1 MARQV
6 VEELVSAILSR
17 DANALAEL
25 FADDAVMHHPLSAVP
40 IEGKAAIAA
49 SEQALFDA
57 FSDIEIEVVR
67 VVAEAEDIVVELVL
81 RATNTRPLDVG
92 GDERLPV
99 TGRWIELPSVSLL
112 RLGADQ
118 RIVEERDYLDT
129 ASFFQQLGLGS
140 EA

>member
-6 VEELVSAILSR
+6 VEELVGAIRRR

-57 FSDIEIEVVR
+57 FSDIETEIVR
-67 VVAEAEDIVVELVL
+67 VVAEADDIVVELIL
-81 RATNTRPLDVG
+81 RATNTGELDVG
-92 GDERLPV
+92 ANDRLPP
-99 TGRWIELPSVSLL
+99 TGRRIELPSVWLL
-112 RLGADQ
+112 RLGADE

-129 ASFFQQLGLGS
+129 ASLFQQLGLV
-140 EA
+140 